1 MLAELPKPADRHE
14 GDPGFSL
21 AAVTPKL
28 MDAWVRMLRWMGNL
42 DAIAVL
48 APAYESEIL
57 FRVLQ
62 GPHSWMLQEI
72 AARDTAMARV
82 NTAIQ
87 WIRRNLPAHQ
97 G

>member
-1 MLAELPKPADRHE
+1 MLADLPKPADRHE

-21 AAVTPKL
+21 AAG
-28 MDAWVRMLRWMGNL
+28 VRMLRWMGNL